1 VDARTLWVGF
11 GTLLL
16 LALVLPSTVAK
27 GVLLG
32 LAVLLVVLAVW
43 VAALRQAVEVAVE
56 LPDRIVHGDGTELT
70 VVVSNTSRLPAPRI
84 RIEVSLPGGGF
95 TPSEAVFEAA
105 LPGRST
111 VRLTSPL
118 TAFGRGHWQV
128 RGVTALVGDGWGV
141 HQRQATFPPPPAT
154 IVLPKLVPV
163 RRLELPAVAPLAE
176 LPDRRSL
183 TTDPMAIVGVRPY
196 QPGDPLRSIH
206 WPATAAVGTLVR
218 RETERAWAR
227 DLLVVLDLDRH
238 GWERDDHHSF
248 EVAVTVAASL
258 LVDAVLTQRQPAG
271 LVASLPPDGVGRGDG
286 TKGGAGPERRADG
299 STMPSAARFRIGGSR
314 THLDAMLVHLAGVQR
329 HPGTPLPEL
338 LTRHVRLQQPGTT
351 VAVLTGRLT
360 GRDDGDLPGALRG
373 LRRSGIT
380 PVLVQVA
387 RPHSL
392 AVDEHAATG
401 GAPHLTVPTDQ
412 TLVGLTL

>member
-11 GTLLL
+11 ATLVV
-16 LALVLPSTVAK
+16 LAVVLPGATAK
-27 GVLLG
+27 AVLLG
-32 LAVLLVVLAVW
+32 LTMLLVVLAVW
-43 VAALRQAVEVAVE
+43 VASLRHAIDVQVE
-56 LPDRIVHGDGTELT
+56 LPERIVHGDDTELT
-70 VVVSNTSRLPAPRI
+70 AVVSNTSRLPAPRI
-84 RIEVSLPGGGF
+84 RIEVALPGGGF
-95 TPSEAVFEAA
+95 TPSQAVFEAA

-111 VRLTSPL
+111 VRLTSAL
-118 TAFGRGHWQV
+118 TAFGRGRWQV
-128 RGVTALVGDGWGV
+128 RSITALVGDGWGI
-141 HQRQATFPPPPAT
+141 HQRQAAFAPPPPT

-238 GWERDDHHSF
+238 GWERDDRHSF

-271 LVASLPPDGVGRGDG
+271 LVASLPPDGAGAG
-286 TKGGAGPERRADG
+286 GGADAGPG
-299 STMPSAARFRIGGSR
+299 SAAGGGPNPSAARFRIGGSR
-314 THLDAMLVHLAGVQR
+314 THLDAMLVHLAAVQR
-329 HPGTPLPEL
+329 HPGTTLPDL

-360 GRDDGDLPGALRG
+360 GRDDGDLPAALRG
-373 LRRSGIT
+373 LRRAGIT

-387 RPHSL
+387 RPRAL
-392 AVDEHAATG
+392 AVDEQAPTG
-401 GAPHLTVPTDQ
+401 GTPHLTVPTDQ

>member
-1 VDARTLWVGF
+1 MDARTLWVGF
-11 GTLLL
+11 ATLIV
-16 LALVLPSTVAK
+16 LAVVLPGATAK
-27 GVLLG
+27 AVLLG

-43 VAALRQAVEVAVE
+43 VAALRHTVDVAVE
-56 LPDRIVHGDGTELT
+56 LPDRIVHGDDTELT
-70 VVVSNTSRLPAPRI
+70 VVVRNTSRLPAPRI
-84 RIEVSLPGGGF
+84 RIEVALPGGGF

-118 TAFGRGHWQV
+118 TAFGRGRWQV
-128 RGVTALVGDGWGV
+128 RSLTALVGDGWGV
-141 HQRQATFPPPPAT
+141 HQRHTVFPAPPAT

-196 QPGDPLRSIH
+196 EPGDPLRSIH

-258 LVDAVLTQRQPAG
+258 LVDAALTQRQPAG
-271 LVASLPPDGVGRGDG
+271 LVASLPPDGAGGEVGQGGGRGRGRGGD
-286 TKGGAGPERRADG
+286 GGATPA
-299 STMPSAARFRIGGSR
+299 AARFRIGGSR

-329 HPGTPLPEL
+329 HPGTSLSEL

-387 RPHSL
+387 HPRSL
-392 AVDEHAATG
+392 AVDERAATG
-401 GAPHLTVPTDQ
+401 GALHLTVPTDQ